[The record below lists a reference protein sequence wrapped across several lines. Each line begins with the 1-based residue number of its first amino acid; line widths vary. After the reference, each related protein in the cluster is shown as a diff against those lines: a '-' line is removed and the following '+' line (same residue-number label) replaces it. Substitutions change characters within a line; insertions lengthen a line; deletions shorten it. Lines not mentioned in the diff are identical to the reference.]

1 MKPLLKLLADNRK
14 RGQFRAE
21 TSGDEATL
29 YLYDAIVADAAEA
42 EWFGGVDPLTFA
54 KVLAGITAPI
64 IHLRINSPGGDVF
77 AAQAIAQALREH
89 PAQVIA
95 HVDGYAASAATE
107 VAVAADEVV
116 MAPGA
121 MYMIHNA
128 WTIAWGNKNDLM
140 DTAALLEKVDG
151 TLAEG
156 YAGRTGQ
163 AIEQVRAWMDAE
175 TWFTAQEA
183 VDAGFA
189 DRIAEAKPKAA
200 AKWDLSA
207 YAHAP
212 ATQGEIADELDDM
225 PADPV
230 PPAPTFNGIHQH
242 RENSMKLALV
252 ART

>member
-14 RGQFRAE
+14 RGLFRAE
-21 TSGDEATL
+21 AEAEEATL
-29 YLYDAIVADAAEA
+29 YLYDAIVSDAAEA

-54 KVLAGITAPI
+54 KALAGISAKT

-89 PAQVIA
+89 PARIVA
-95 HVDGYAASAATE
+95 HIDGYAASAATPI
-107 VAVAADEVV
+107 AGAADEVI

-140 DTAALLEKVDG
+140 ATAALLEKVDG

-156 YAGRTGQ
+156 YASRTGQ
-163 AIEQVRAWMDAE
+163 DIEQIRAWMDAE

-183 VDAGFA
+183 VEAGFA
-189 DRIAEAKPKAA
+189 DSVAEVKVKAS
-200 AKWDLSA
+200 AKWNLSA

-212 ATQGEIADELDDM
+212 QVGPGSGDIEE
-225 PADPV
+225 PAV
-230 PPAPTFNGIHQH
+230 PPAPTFQNTDHL
-242 RENSMKLALV
+242 RRRLALV
-252 ART
+252 AMT